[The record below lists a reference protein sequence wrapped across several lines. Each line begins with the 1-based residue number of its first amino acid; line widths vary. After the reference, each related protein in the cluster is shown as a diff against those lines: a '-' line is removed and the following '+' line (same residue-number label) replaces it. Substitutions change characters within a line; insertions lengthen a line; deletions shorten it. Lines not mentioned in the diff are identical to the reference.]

1 MKYCTKCVMPSTRP
15 GITFD
20 EDGVCSACRNYEH
33 RNLVDWNARWEEFK
47 AICDKYRGMNG
58 PSGYDCMVA
67 LSGGKDSHF
76 QVYLMKEVM
85 GMNPLLVSV
94 EDNFPMTTAGK
105 HNLKNISEAFGCD
118 LISMK
123 PNIKAQ
129 KKVMKY
135 TFEKYGKPTYFIDRY
150 IYIYPLYMAV
160 KFNTPL
166 LVYGENVSWEY
177 GGIGTDKIETYSA
190 KGQITNGVGDGIDTQ
205 ELIDATGISRKDL
218 NFFEPPTREEM
229 NKLDPI
235 YISYFTQWN
244 SFKNYEIAKRYG
256 FHDLTHEWNRTHHVE
271 QIDQVDSRAYL
282 IHPWLK
288 YPKFGHA
295 SATDYVSRM
304 VRYGMLTREEAID
317 LIKKHDHALDP
328 LVVRDF
334 CEFLGYTEPEFWKI
348 IDSMYNTEL
357 FDKNELGIW
366 ALKTPVGGK

>member
-1 MKYCTKCVMPSTRP
+1 
-15 GITFD
+15 
-20 EDGVCSACRNYEH
+20 
-33 RNLVDWNARWEEFK
+33 
-47 AICDKYRGMNG
+47 
-58 PSGYDCMVA
+58 
-67 LSGGKDSHF
+67 
-76 QVYLMKEVM
+76 
-85 GMNPLLVSV
+85 
-94 EDNFPMTTAGK
+94 
-105 HNLKNISEAFGCD
+105 
-118 LISMK
+118 
-123 PNIKAQ
+123 
-129 KKVMKY
+129 
-135 TFEKYGKPTYFIDRY
+135 
-150 IYIYPLYMAV
+150 MAV